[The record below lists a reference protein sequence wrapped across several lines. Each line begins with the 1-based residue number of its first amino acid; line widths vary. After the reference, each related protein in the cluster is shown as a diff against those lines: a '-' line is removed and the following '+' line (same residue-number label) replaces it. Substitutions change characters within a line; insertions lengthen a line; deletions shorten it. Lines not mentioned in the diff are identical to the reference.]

1 MLHCRRSFRQWQP
14 TALTSTERLSDA
26 ERYWTTLYHYLCA
39 VTAQQAGPPAFFVTT
54 MRCRDLNLMNPV
66 LYYVMNSF
74 DVQVK
79 IANHFDIA

>member
-1 MLHCRRSFRQWQP
+1 MLHCRRSFSWQP
-14 TALTSTERLSDA
+14 TALTSIKWLNA
-26 ERYWTTLYHYLCA
+26 ERFWTTLYHYLCA

>member
-14 TALTSTERLSDA
+14 TALTSTERLREAESDG
-26 ERYWTTLYHYLCA
+26 RRYHYLCA

-54 MRCRDLNLMNPV
+54 MRCCDLNLMNPV

-74 DVQVK
+74 GVQVK